1 MNFKKGT
8 SVPFFLLLFKIFTQS
23 FPFMKFVKTLS
34 AIILLFFSLVNC
46 NDDFLVKNPPGI
58 PTSNYFHDEK
68 GINALL
74 VGAYS
79 MVRGSAFWEV
89 TWGASIQN
97 WTFGS
102 VASDDA
108 CTGAESTGFAPSM
121 DMERWNV
128 NPENIYVL
136 EKWKWAFGL
145 GVFRTNEILKVI
157 HKSGE
162 ISNEKAAAYEA
173 EARFLRALF
182 NFEAWLVFGDYIPI
196 ITETTKNLAQ
206 VSNINLPDAVLDN
219 IISDLKFAWE
229 TLPDRQIEPGR
240 PTKYAAMALAARAYL
255 QELRYLDAKPLLDNI
270 INSGNYSL
278 MPNFF
283 DNFRIEKENNA
294 ESIFEIQANVN
305 DIEESLNGEMG
316 IGLNYP
322 HAGDI
327 GMCCGFHQPSQNL
340 ANAFKVD
347 ENGLPL
353 FDTFNDSDLK
363 NDMGIRS
370 EDEFIPTD
378 KWLDPRIDWTMGRRG
393 IPYLDWGI
401 MRGHDWIRKQ
411 EDGGPYLP
419 AMKPFFYKSQR
430 YIYSTNTGWMTG
442 VNANNYRYIRFSHV
456 LLWRAEVAAS
466 EGDLAKTRDLV
477 NLVRQRA
484 GNEVV
489 MGKVKIYS
497 LPKSVYPWGNE
508 GDVDFTQPAANY
520 KIGTYTA
527 FANKDDAMKAVQ
539 WEIRLEFATEGMR
552 FFDLRRW
559 DKLPG
564 KIGGKSMADIL
575 NGFAAADLRV
585 RKDFMKGATFSDV
598 DKYIP
603 IPQAQI
609 DLQPGVIEQRPEHK

>member
-1 MNFKKGT
+1 MNKLKL
-8 SVPFFLLLFKIFTQS
+8 VFFVLLS
-23 FPFMKFVKTLS
+23 F
-34 AIILLFFSLVNC
+34 IGFFGC
-46 NDDFLVKNPPGI
+46 DDSFLIKEPSGI
-58 PTSNYFHDEK
+58 PAENYFQNEN
-68 GINALL
+68 GIEALL
-74 VGAYS
+74 TGAYS
-79 MVRGSAFWEV
+79 MVRGSAMWDV

-108 CTGAESTGFAPSM
+108 YKGAENTDSNPAIPQI
-121 DMERWNV
+121 ERWEV
-128 NPENIYVL
+128 NPENSYVE

-145 GVFRTNEILKVI
+145 GIFRTNEILKVI
-157 HKSGE
+157 RKSKE
-162 ISNEKAAAYEA
+162 ISDDKAAKFEA
-173 EARFLRALF
+173 EARYLRALF

-196 ITETTKNLAQ
+196 ITETTKNPAQ
-206 VSNINLPDAVLDN
+206 VSNINPPDAVLKN

-229 TLPDRQIEPGR
+229 NLPDKQNEPGR

-255 QELRYLDAKPLLDNI
+255 QDLKYTDAKPLLDNI
-270 INSGNYSL
+270 INSGNFSL
-278 MPNFF
+278 MPCFF

-305 DIEESLNGEMG
+305 DVNESLNGEMG

-340 ANAFKVD
+340 ANAFKLD
-347 ENGLPL
+347 DNGLPL
-353 FDTFNDSDLK
+353 FDTFNDKDLK
-363 NDMGIRS
+363 NDLGIRS
-370 EDEFIPTD
+370 EDEFIPTNE
-378 KWLDPRIDWTMGRRG
+378 WLDPRIDWTLGRRG

-401 MRGHDWIRKQ
+401 MRGRDWIRKQ

-430 YIYSTNTGWMTG
+430 YIYSTKTGWMTG
-442 VNANNYRYIRFSHV
+442 VNANNFRYIRFAHV

-466 EGDLAKTRDLV
+466 EGDLPKARDLV
-477 NLVRQRA
+477 NMVRQRA

-489 MGKVKIYS
+489 LGKVKIYR
-497 LPKSVYPWGNE
+497 LPKSVYPWGTE

-527 FANKDDAMKAVQ
+527 FASKEEAMKAVQ
-539 WEIRLEFATEGMR
+539 WEQRLEFATEGMR

-559 DKLPG
+559 DKLPN
-564 KIGGKSMADIL
+564 KIGGKSMAEIL
-575 NGFAAADLRV
+575 NGFAIGDLRT
-585 RKDFMKGATFSDV
+585 RSFMAGAVFSES
-598 DKYIP
+598 DKYMP
-603 IPQAQI
+603 VPQTQL
-609 DLQPGVIEQRPEHK
+609 DFQPGILVQRPEYK